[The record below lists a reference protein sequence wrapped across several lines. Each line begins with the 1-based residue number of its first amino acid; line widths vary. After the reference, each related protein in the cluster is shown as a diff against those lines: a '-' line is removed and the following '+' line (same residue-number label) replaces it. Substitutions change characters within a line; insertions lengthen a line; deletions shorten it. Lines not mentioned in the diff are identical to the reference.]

1 VAGGR
6 LTAMGAASLAV
17 ITRALSPAVIAT
29 WLVLSIGLV
38 LLNSRQKSSSDRR
51 EPRIVAPVMLAF
63 LLVLVAIV
71 WHQITGDFIPVSS
84 GWPAAVVMGF
94 AMALALQIF
103 VRASGRAPLALS
115 AIALLVHTPISTL
128 GFGLVFFVLPA
139 IVRWEFELLGI

>member
-1 VAGGR
+1 M
-6 LTAMGAASLAV
+6 TAMGAASLAV
-17 ITRALSPAVIAT
+17 ITRAVSPAVIAT
-29 WLVLSIGLV
+29 WLVLSNGLV
-38 LLNSRQKSSSDRR
+38 LLNSRQKTSSDRR

>member
-1 VAGGR
+1 
-6 LTAMGAASLAV
+6 MGAASLAV

-71 WHQITGDFIPVSS
+71 WHQITGDYIPVSS

>member
-1 VAGGR
+1 M
-6 LTAMGAASLAV
+6 TAMGAASLAV

-71 WHQITGDFIPVSS
+71 WHQITGDYIPVSS

>member
-1 VAGGR
+1 
-6 LTAMGAASLAV
+6 MGAASLAV
-17 ITRALSPAVIAT
+17 ITRAVSPAVIAT

-71 WHQITGDFIPVSS
+71 WHQITGDYIPVSS

>member
-1 VAGGR
+1 
-6 LTAMGAASLAV
+6 MGAASLAV

>member
-1 VAGGR
+1 
-6 LTAMGAASLAV
+6 MGAASLAV

-38 LLNSRQKSSSDRR
+38 LLNSRQKTSSDRR